1 VVPPL
6 LILAASFAI
15 WSMVVVLGRCIVAP
29 RLAAMATGNP
39 LTGLLWLLLNV
50 LFRLLH
56 GLRIEQQGKV
66 PGGMDAGPLIVVCN
80 HQSPI
85 DPLYVQ
91 AGCRFMIRWMMAAE
105 YRTSAIDW
113 FWAAA
118 DPIMVSRDGRDTAGF
133 RAALRHLRGGGVV
146 GIFPEGGIRG
156 QRQAIHPFIEGAG
169 LLAARAP
176 ASLLLVTVDG
186 TPRTENM
193 FAALFEPCQTTVR
206 FVDLLTFDRASSP
219 ADITTTIRARMAEA
233 TGWPLVD

>member
-1 VVPPL
+1 MPPL
-6 LILAASFAI
+6 LIFALAFAI
-15 WSMVVVLGRCIVAP
+15 WSLVVVLGRLVVAP

-39 LTGLLWLLLNV
+39 LTGLIWLLLNIH
-50 LFRLLH
+50 FRLLH

-66 PGGMDAGPLIVVCN
+66 PRGLDAGPLIVVCN

-91 AGCRFMIRWMMAAE
+91 AGCQFMIRWLMARE

-118 DPIMVSRDGRDTAGF
+118 DPIMVARDGQDAAGF

-146 GIFPEGGIRG
+146 GIFPEGGIQE
-156 QRQAIHPFIEGAG
+156 QRQAIHPFIDGAG
-169 LLAARAP
+169 LLASRAP
-176 ASLLLVTVDG
+176 AALLLVTVDG
-186 TPRTENM
+186 TPHTENM

-206 FVDLLTFDRASSP
+206 FIDLLTFDRGSSP
-219 ADITTTIRARMAEA
+219 ADITATIRGRMAEA